1 MNRIIINADDAG
13 LHPEIDKGIQRCI
26 DAGVVNSVSVITNSP
41 TTNFDLIKDWNNKV
55 LTGVHLSWLGVPW
68 ITKPYF
74 FFSWKEFLSAFAF
87 RGKKFRAEVLDEG
100 REQIKKLRACGISV
114 SHLDSHQHVH
124 HFPVL
129 WDYCLQ
135 LQREF
140 DIPRIRCAK
149 AKNFSLAKASL
160 SGIALQLMASSKNS
174 DGTMPCAALRYA
186 GNYSAEQLVGE
197 IKAYAGH
204 DVEFVVHPGVNN
216 TELNKHF
223 AHWHFDWEKE
233 TKALLNLD
241 MKTLASENG
250 FVF

>member
-13 LHPEIDKGIQRCI
+13 LHPEINKGIQQCI

-41 TTNFDLIKDWNNKV
+41 SVNFDLIKQWNKSV

-74 FFSWKEFLSAFAF
+74 FFSWTEFLNAFVF
-87 RGKKFRAEVLDEG
+87 RGAKFRVEVLEEG
-100 REQIKKLRACGISV
+100 REQIKKMYVQGISV

-140 DIPRIRCAK
+140 EIPRIRCAR
-149 AKNFSLAKASL
+149 AKNLSFAKASL
-160 SGIALQLMASSKNS
+160 SGIALQIMASSKNS
-174 DGTMPCAALRYA
+174 NGTILCAALKYA
-186 GNYSAEQLVGE
+186 GNYSAEKLVAE

-216 TELNKHF
+216 NELNKHF
-223 AHWHFDWEKE
+223 AHWYFDWEKE
-233 TKALLNLD
+233 TKALLSLD
-241 MKTLASENG
+241 MKRLANENR